1 MSFGHFS
8 NMDVTLRIPR
18 MREAIN
24 ITYKLIY
31 EEQHMHSVYTVT
43 SEVTDKAINQ
53 KVQGIGL

>member
-1 MSFGHFS
+1 
-8 NMDVTLRIPR
+8 MDVTLRIPR